1 MLPYNIDELRSIIA
15 PIAWRY
21 GVQRVILFGSYARGE
36 ATAQSD
42 VDLLIFGGSGFRA
55 TQIFALS
62 EDLRAALNTKVDVYE
77 IRELDPLSAFHD
89 TVMQE
94 GLEIA

>member
-15 PIAWRY
+15 PIARRY

-77 IRELDPLSAFHD
+77 IRELDPLSAFHN

>member
-15 PIAWRY
+15 PIARRY
-21 GVQRVILFGSYARGE
+21 GVQRVNLFGSYARGE

>member
-1 MLPYNIDELRSIIA
+1 MLPYNIAELRSIIA
-15 PIAWRY
+15 PNARRY

-77 IRELDPLSAFHD
+77 IRELDPLSAFHS

>member
-15 PIAWRY
+15 PVARRY

-42 VDLLIFGGSGFRA
+42 VDLLVFGGSGFRA

-77 IRELDPLSAFHD
+77 IRELDPLSAFHS